1 MRKLLLC
8 IFSFLILSNTAQ
20 AASSFTTIYLPVT
33 VMTTMMIAANSR
45 NNHASELPSCLNNGG
60 GNACYIKNCLQNKGG
75 NACYT
80 KYKKE
85 RIKHEG
91 N

>member
-8 IFSFLILSNTAQ
+8 IFSLLILANTAQ
-20 AASSFTTIYLPVT
+20 ASSSTTIIP
-33 VMTTMMIAANSR
+33 MTIFVPTIMMMPATQ
-45 NNHASELPSCLNNGG
+45 NNYSSELARCLNNGG

-85 RIKHEG
+85 RTKHEG